1 MLISLALDF
10 HRADLRTRER
20 FHLSEPRVA
29 QLYGEPRSVPVEE
42 LALVSTCN
50 RIELYGWASVDEPAA
65 VSHALAELARRWM
78 AHDARAE
85 ELIATAT
92 HRTGEEVARHLMRVT
107 AGLES
112 LVLGDAQ
119 ILGQVRRAYRR
130 AVEAAAVGAGL
141 HRLFDTALHA
151 AKRVQTETG
160 LIARRNSVGSEAAA
174 LAARRCG
181 PLDGR
186 RCLIVGC
193 GKTGEAAARQLVKLG
208 AVDVV
213 MVNRSPQRA
222 EDLATELWGRAAA
235 FDGLHRE
242 MALADVAVVATSA
255 DRPPVRAASLRFCRE
270 MAGTAERPLL
280 MIDLSMPR
288 NVEPEVAGLP
298 GVTLLDLDAL
308 HVPLATAEAER
319 RRAVPA
325 AERIVEDELTRLRVW
340 LSTSS
345 ARDAI
350 QPLREVLTELC
361 RREIAF
367 AAGEYAADRAAER
380 IASKLLAHPM
390 QAMRSAMER
399 GESLEPYAEVLRA
412 LFPALPERA
421 PQLFRSLSSG

>member
-10 HRADLRTRER
+10 RRADLHTRER
-20 FHLSEPRVA
+20 FHLSEQRVG
-29 QLYGEPRSVPVEE
+29 QLYDEPRRTPVDE

-50 RIELYGWASVDEPAA
+50 RIELYGWASVEEPAA

-78 AHDARAE
+78 ASDARVE
-85 ELIATAT
+85 ELVATAT
-92 HRTGEEVARHLMRVT
+92 HRTGEAVARHLMRVT

-119 ILGQVRRAYRR
+119 ILGQVRRAYQR
-130 AVEAAAVGAGL
+130 AVEADAVGAGL

-160 LIARRNSVGSEAAA
+160 LIARRNSVGGEAASV
-174 LAARRCG
+174 AARRCG

-186 RCLIVGC
+186 RCMVIGC

-213 MVNRSPQRA
+213 LVNRTPQRA
-222 EDLATELWGRAAA
+222 ADLATELWGRAAP
-235 FDGLHRE
+235 FDAMHRE
-242 MALADVAVVATSA
+242 MALADVAIVATSA

-270 MAGTAERPLL
+270 LAGTHERALVV
-280 MIDLSMPR
+280 IDLSMPR

-319 RRAVPA
+319 WRAVPA
-325 AERIVEDELTRLRVW
+325 AEHIVEDELARLRVW
-340 LSTSS
+340 LSISP

-350 QPLREVLTELC
+350 QPLRAVLTELC
-361 RREIAF
+361 RREIAY
-367 AAGEYAADRAAER
+367 AAGDYAADRAAER

-399 GESLEPYAEVLRA
+399 GESLEPYADALRA
-412 LFPALPERA
+412 LFPTLTEHA
-421 PQLFRSLSSG
+421 PRLLSRVSR